1 VVRLSNVNNVNIGKG
16 LVTMIDTQLL
26 NGALLAIVV
35 AVGAA
40 IALSI
45 AIVAAGAMTRRSER
59 RRDIRE
65 IEQHLAAAAEHRSA
79 SAR

>member
-1 VVRLSNVNNVNIGKG
+1 
-16 LVTMIDTQLL
+16 MIDTQLL

-35 AVGAA
+35 AIGMA